1 MRLKC
6 TLYINPV
13 NYLGKL
19 LQATDRRKVPF
30 LDILIECDQK
40 TVVSNAAVIFVIFI
54 KKIREFFLIFA
65 DFASIS
71 TEIKIILHFEIFI
84 RTLFLMNF
92 LPPKKPDV

>member
-54 KKIREFFLIFA
+54 KKIRDFFLIA

-71 TEIKIILHFEIFI
+71 TEIEIIRHFETFI
-84 RTLFLMNF
+84 RNLFLMNF